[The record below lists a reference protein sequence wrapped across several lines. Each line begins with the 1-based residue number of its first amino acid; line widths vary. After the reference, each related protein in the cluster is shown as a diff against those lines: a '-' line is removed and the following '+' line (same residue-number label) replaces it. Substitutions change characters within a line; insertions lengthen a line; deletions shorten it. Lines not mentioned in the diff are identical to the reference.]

1 MVKCNQRN
9 YKIVKLLS
17 CIKIIII
24 IIIIII
30 ITIIYRYLVI
40 LWANHMDSN

>member
-24 IIIIII
+24 IIII
-30 ITIIYRYLVI
+30 TIIYRYLVI
-40 LWANHMDSN
+40 LCANHMDSN

>member
-30 ITIIYRYLVI
+30 TIIYRYLVI